1 MIRTL
6 TLSVSLG
13 LLLGGS
19 AFAAEEASDTS
30 RALLL
35 ARRVARMEN
44 QKDLPSRAVWLS
56 NRVVRN
62 SRSLAFHQEPKAKSK
77 KRPASVTN

>member
-1 MIRTL
+1 MNRTL
-6 TLSVSLG
+6 TFSLFLG

-19 AFAAEEASDTS
+19 TFASEAAPDTS
-30 RALLL
+30 RGLLL

-62 SRSLAFHQEPKAKSK
+62 SRSLAFHQEAKPKASK
-77 KRPASVTN
+77 KRATATN